1 MAAKQGTVEIQTPFQ
16 AWYKIN
22 KKKLNAKRKAKY
34 HADPKLRKKLL
45 KSAKAW
51 RLKTKAER
59 KPVIKAP
66 KTIFTIGEAARMA
79 EVSIEGIRGW
89 EKAGLIPKTAKGGGH
104 RNYTANQ
111 VKLIAKLGKFRSTTH
126 YHDPE
131 FKKGT
136 KVLRD
141 HIKSCWKQG
150 EK

>member
-1 MAAKQGTVEIQTPFQ
+1 MAAKQGTVEVQTPFQ

-79 EVSIEGIRGW
+79 EVSIESIRNY
-89 EKAGLIPKTAKGGGH
+89 EDRKFIPKTAKGGGH
-104 RNYTANQ
+104 RKYDSNQ
-111 VKLIAKLGKFRSTTH
+111 VKLIAKLGQYRATIH
-126 YHDPE
+126 YRDPN
-131 FKKGT
+131 FKKGM
-136 KVLRD
+136 KVLLD